1 MAKNLRLSQRDVR
14 VSRLFI
20 VASMTVR
27 QYAEHRGISRQAI
40 DKAVKEKRLAKSL
53 IQTEPMILIDA
64 YLADRE
70 WAQTTKPA
78 ANPSGVA
85 ASQRPEKPE
94 RDRVGGDD
102 LNGYEAVNHA
112 HEKALKERALR
123 KMAEIA
129 LGKMERSVVSVE
141 DAERLWF
148 RHWRS
153 LRDRLLAIPERE
165 SAGLAAETDP
175 LTVSLALR
183 RAISAA
189 LDELPESAPIPEP
202 AK

>member
-1 MAKNLRLSQRDVR
+1 
-14 VSRLFI
+14 
-20 VASMTVR
+20 MTVR
-27 QYAEHRGISRQAI
+27 EYAEHRGISRQAI
-40 DKAVKEKRLAKSL
+40 DKALRDKRLVKS
-53 IQTEPMILIDA
+53 IVQTEPMVLIDP

-70 WAQTTKPA
+70 WAKNSRPP

-85 ASQRPEKPE
+85 SSQRREKPEKP
-94 RDRVGGDD
+94 DKAPASDD
-102 LNGYEAVNHA
+102 TGYEGLSLNY
-112 HEKALKERALR
+112 EKALKARADR

-129 LGKMERSVVSVE
+129 LGKLERSVVAVE

>member
-1 MAKNLRLSQRDVR
+1 MAD
-14 VSRLFI
+14 
-20 VASMTVR
+20 MTVR
-27 QYAEHRGISRQAI
+27 EYAEHRGISRQAI
-40 DKAVKEKRLAKSL
+40 DKAIKDKRLTKSL
-53 IQTEPMILIDA
+53 VQTEPMVLIDP

-70 WAQTTKPA
+70 WAKNSRPP

-85 ASQRPEKPE
+85 SSQRREKPEKPQGADDDYE
-94 RDRVGGDD
+94 SSGGVS
-102 LNGYEAVNHA
+102 LTY
-112 HEKALKERALR
+112 EKALKERALR
-123 KMAEIA
+123 KMAEIS
-129 LGKMERSVVSVE
+129 LGKLERSVVAVE

-202 AK
+202 GK